1 MKRSLSLTLT
11 VVGLIISACS
21 SSSTHEAKQPN
32 ESLSST
38 EEQLAA
44 PTYELVWGDE
54 FDYEGTPA
62 ADKWHFQIEPITDS
76 GWANNELQH
85 YTNRLDNALV
95 SDGTLKI
102 IAKREDYTYA
112 GMSKEF
118 TSARL
123 NAKFDFTYGKVEVR
137 AKLPAA
143 AGTWPAIWTLGS
155 NIDEKGNY
163 FGNSRGSVG
172 WPHCGEI
179 DIMEQYGGNKNETLG
194 TFHWHDTGTNAY
206 ASYGLKKA
214 IPKLTEEFH
223 NYVLVWD
230 ADRIDIYVDQ
240 TLVVRMNNAENVPFD
255 NPHYLLL
262 NVAMGGSLGG
272 PVPTSFEQ
280 DQMEIDYVRIYQL
293 KN

>member
-1 MKRSLSLTLT
+1 MKRSLSLTLM
-11 VVGLIISACS
+11 VVGLIVSAYS
-21 SSSTHEAKQPN
+21 SSRADEPNQQN

-38 EEQLAA
+38 QQQLAG
-44 PTYELVWGDE
+44 PTYKLVWGDE
-54 FDYEGTPA
+54 FDYEGVPA
-62 ADKWHFQIEPITDS
+62 TDKWHFQIEPITDD
-76 GWANNELQH
+76 GWSNNERQH
-85 YTNRLDNALV
+85 YTNRLENALV

-102 IAKREDYTYA
+102 IAKREDYTYG

-163 FGNSRGSVG
+163 FGDSRGSVG

-214 IPKLTEEFH
+214 IPKLTEDFH
-223 NYVLVWD
+223 SYVLVWD

>member
-1 MKRSLSLTLT
+1 M
-11 VVGLIISACS
+11 VVGLIISAYS
-21 SSSTHEAKQPN
+21 SSRADEPNQQN

-38 EEQLAA
+38 QQQLAG
-44 PTYELVWGDE
+44 PTYKLVWGDE

-62 ADKWHFQIEPITDS
+62 ADKWHFQVEPITDS
-76 GWANNELQH
+76 GWVNNELQH
-85 YTNRLDNALV
+85 YTSRLDNAGV

-112 GMSKEF
+112 GINKGF

-163 FGNSRGSVG
+163 FGDSRGSVG

-179 DIMEQYGGNKNETLG
+179 DIMEQYGGNKSETLG

-214 IPKLTEEFH
+214 IPKLTEDFH

-230 ADRIDIYVDQ
+230 ADRIDIYVDE

-255 NPHYLLL
+255 HPHYLLL

-272 PVPTSFEQ
+272 SVPTSFEQ

>member
-1 MKRSLSLTLT
+1 M
-11 VVGLIISACS
+11 VVGLIISAYS
-21 SSSTHEAKQPN
+21 SSRADEPNQQN

-38 EEQLAA
+38 QQQVAG
-44 PTYELVWGDE
+44 PTYKLVWGDE

-62 ADKWHFQIEPITDS
+62 ADKWHFQVEPITDS
-76 GWANNELQH
+76 GWVNNELQH
-85 YTNRLDNALV
+85 YTSRLDNAGV

-112 GMSKEF
+112 GINKGF

-143 AGTWPAIWTLGS
+143 PGTWPAIWTLGS

-163 FGNSRGSVG
+163 FGDSRGSVG

-179 DIMEQYGGNKNETLG
+179 DIMEQYGGNKSETLG

-214 IPKLTEEFH
+214 IPKLTEDFH

-230 ADRIDIYVDQ
+230 ADRIDIYVDE

-255 NPHYLLL
+255 HPHYLLL

-272 PVPTSFEQ
+272 SVPTSFEQ

>member
-1 MKRSLSLTLT
+1 MKRFFSLPLA
-11 VVGLIISACS
+11 VVSLIISACS
-21 SSSTHEAKQPN
+21 SPKTEGPKQPSD
-32 ESLSST
+32 SLSST
-38 EEQLAA
+38 DTQVAA
-44 PTYELVWGDE
+44 PIFELVWGDE

-62 ADKWHFQIEPITDS
+62 ADKWHFQVEPITDS

-85 YTNRLDNALV
+85 YTSRLDNAGV

-112 GMSKEF
+112 GINKGF

-163 FGNSRGSVG
+163 FGDSRGSVG

-179 DIMEQYGGNKNETLG
+179 DIMEQYGGNKSETLG

-214 IPKLTEEFH
+214 IPKLTEDFH

-230 ADRIDIYVDQ
+230 ADRIDIYVDE

-255 NPHYLLL
+255 HPHYLLL

-272 PVPTSFEQ
+272 SVPTSFEQ

>member
-1 MKRSLSLTLT
+1 M
-11 VVGLIISACS
+11 VVGLIISAYS
-21 SSSTHEAKQPN
+21 SSRADEPNQQN

-38 EEQLAA
+38 QQQLAG
-44 PTYELVWGDE
+44 PTYKLVWGDE

-62 ADKWHFQIEPITDS
+62 ADKWHFQVEPITDS
-76 GWANNELQH
+76 GWVNNELQH
-85 YTNRLDNALV
+85 YTSRLDNAGV

-112 GMSKEF
+112 GINKGF

-143 AGTWPAIWTLGS
+143 PGTWPAIWTLGS

-163 FGNSRGSVG
+163 FGDSRGSVG

-179 DIMEQYGGNKNETLG
+179 DIMEQYGGNKSETLG

-214 IPKLTEEFH
+214 IPKLTEDFH

-230 ADRIDIYVDQ
+230 ADRIDIYVDE

-255 NPHYLLL
+255 HPHYLLL

-272 PVPTSFEQ
+272 SVPTSFEQ

>member
-1 MKRSLSLTLT
+1 M
-11 VVGLIISACS
+11 VVGLIISAYS
-21 SSSTHEAKQPN
+21 SSRADEPNQQN

-38 EEQLAA
+38 QQQLAG
-44 PTYELVWGDE
+44 PTYKLVWGDE

-62 ADKWHFQIEPITDS
+62 ADKWHFQVEPITDS
-76 GWANNELQH
+76 GWVNNELQH
-85 YTNRLDNALV
+85 YTSRLDNAGV

-112 GMSKEF
+112 GINKGF

-143 AGTWPAIWTLGS
+143 PGTWPAIWTLGS

-163 FGNSRGSVG
+163 FGDSRGSVG

-179 DIMEQYGGNKNETLG
+179 DIMEQYGGNKSETLG

-214 IPKLTEEFH
+214 IPKLTEDFH
-223 NYVLVWD
+223 NYVLVWH
-230 ADRIDIYVDQ
+230 ADRIDIYVDE

-255 NPHYLLL
+255 HPHYLLL

-272 PVPTSFEQ
+272 SVPTSFEQ

>member
-1 MKRSLSLTLT
+1 MKSTYSALF
-11 VVGLIISACS
+11 VVLGLAISACGPR
-21 SSSTHEAKQPN
+21 A
-32 ESLSST
+32 
-38 EEQLAA
+38 EQKG
-44 PTYELVWGDE
+44 TSKYTLVWSDE
-54 FDYEGTPA
+54 FDYEGAPN
-62 ADKWHFQIEPITDS
+62 ADKWHFQTEPITDE

-85 YTNRLDNALV
+85 YTSRLDNALV
-95 SDGTLKI
+95 NEGTLKI
-102 IAKREDYTYA
+102 IAKREAYTYE
-112 GMSKEF
+112 GLSKDF

-163 FGNSRGSVG
+163 FGDSRGSVG

-206 ASYGLKKA
+206 AYYGLKSSVQG
-214 IPKLTEEFH
+214 LTEDFH
-223 NYVLVWD
+223 TYSLDWD
-230 ADRIDIYVDQ
+230 AERMKIYVDDL
-240 TLVVRMNNAENVPFD
+240 LVVEMKNTENVPYD

-272 PVPTSFEQ
+272 AVPDTFVQ
-280 DQMEIDYVRIYQL
+280 DQLEIDYVRIYQL

>member
-1 MKRSLSLTLT
+1 M
-11 VVGLIISACS
+11 VVGLIISAYS
-21 SSSTHEAKQPN
+21 SSRADEPNQQN

-38 EEQLAA
+38 QQQLAG
-44 PTYELVWGDE
+44 PTYKLVWGDE

-62 ADKWHFQIEPITDS
+62 ADKWHFQVEPITDS
-76 GWANNELQH
+76 GWVNNELQH
-85 YTNRLDNALV
+85 YTSRLDNAGV

-112 GMSKEF
+112 GINKGF

-143 AGTWPAIWTLGS
+143 PRTWPAIWTLGS

-163 FGNSRGSVG
+163 FGDSRGSVG

-179 DIMEQYGGNKNETLG
+179 DIMEQYGGNKSETLG

-214 IPKLTEEFH
+214 IPKLTEDFH

-230 ADRIDIYVDQ
+230 ADRIDIYVDE

-255 NPHYLLL
+255 HPHYLLL

-272 PVPTSFEQ
+272 SVPTSFEQ

>member
-1 MKRSLSLTLT
+1 M
-11 VVGLIISACS
+11 VVGLIISAYS
-21 SSSTHEAKQPN
+21 SSRADEPNQQN

-38 EEQLAA
+38 QQQLAG
-44 PTYELVWGDE
+44 PTYKLVWGDE
-54 FDYEGTPA
+54 FDYEGVPA
-62 ADKWHFQIEPITDS
+62 TDKWHFQIEPITDD
-76 GWANNELQH
+76 GWSNNERQH
-85 YTNRLDNALV
+85 YTNRLENALV

-102 IAKREDYTYA
+102 IAKREDYTYG

-163 FGNSRGSVG
+163 FGDSRGSVG

-214 IPKLTEEFH
+214 IPKLTEDFH

>member
-1 MKRSLSLTLT
+1 MKRSLSLTLM
-11 VVGLIISACS
+11 VVGLIISAYS
-21 SSSTHEAKQPN
+21 SSRADEPNQQN

-38 EEQLAA
+38 QQQLAG
-44 PTYELVWGDE
+44 PTYKLVWGDE
-54 FDYEGTPA
+54 FDYEGVPA
-62 ADKWHFQIEPITDS
+62 TDKWHFQIEPITDD
-76 GWANNELQH
+76 GWSNNERQH
-85 YTNRLDNALV
+85 YTNRLENALV

-102 IAKREDYTYA
+102 IAKREDYTYG

-163 FGNSRGSVG
+163 FGDSRGSVG

-214 IPKLTEEFH
+214 IPKLTEDFH
-223 NYVLVWD
+223 SYVLVWD

>member
-1 MKRSLSLTLT
+1 MKRSLSLTLM
-11 VVGLIISACS
+11 VVGLIISAYS
-21 SSSTHEAKQPN
+21 SSSADEPKQPN
-32 ESLSST
+32 ESLSSS
-38 EEQLAA
+38 EEQLVA

-54 FDYEGTPA
+54 FDYEGVPA
-62 ADKWHFQIEPITDS
+62 TDKWHFQIEPITDD
-76 GWANNELQH
+76 GWSNNERQH
-85 YTNRLDNALV
+85 YTNRLDNARV

-112 GMSKEF
+112 GMRKEF

-163 FGNSRGSVG
+163 FGDSRGSVG

-194 TFHWHDTGTNAY
+194 TFHWQDTGTNAY
-206 ASYGLKKA
+206 ATYGLKKA
-214 IPKLTEEFH
+214 IPKLTENFH

-230 ADRIDIYVDQ
+230 ADRIDIYVDE
-240 TLVVRMNNAENVPFD
+240 TLVVRMNNTQNVPFD

-272 PVPTSFEQ
+272 TVPTSFEQ

>member
-1 MKRSLSLTLT
+1 M
-11 VVGLIISACS
+11 
-21 SSSTHEAKQPN
+21 
-32 ESLSST
+32 
-38 EEQLAA
+38 
-44 PTYELVWGDE
+44 
-54 FDYEGTPA
+54 
-62 ADKWHFQIEPITDS
+62 
-76 GWANNELQH
+76 
-85 YTNRLDNALV
+85 V

-102 IAKREDYTYA
+102 IAKREDYTYG

-163 FGNSRGSVG
+163 FGDSKGSVG

-179 DIMEQYGGNKNETLG
+179 DIMEQYGSNKNETLG

-214 IPKLTEEFH
+214 IPKLTEDFH

-240 TLVVRMNNAENVPFD
+240 TLVVRMNNAENVTFD

>member
-1 MKRSLSLTLT
+1 MKQSLSLTLM
-11 VVGLIISACS
+11 VVGLIISAYS
-21 SSSTHEAKQPN
+21 SSRADEPNQQN

-38 EEQLAA
+38 QQQLAG
-44 PTYELVWGDE
+44 PTYKLVWGDE
-54 FDYEGTPA
+54 FDYEGVPA
-62 ADKWHFQIEPITDS
+62 TDKWHFQIEPITDD
-76 GWANNELQH
+76 GWSNNERQH
-85 YTNRLDNALV
+85 YTNRLENALV

-102 IAKREDYTYA
+102 IAKREDYTYG

-163 FGNSRGSVG
+163 FGDSRGSVG

-214 IPKLTEEFH
+214 IPKLTEDFH
-223 NYVLVWD
+223 SYVLVWD

>member
-1 MKRSLSLTLT
+1 M
-11 VVGLIISACS
+11 VVGLIISAYS
-21 SSSTHEAKQPN
+21 SSRADEPNQQN

-38 EEQLAA
+38 QQQLAG
-44 PTYELVWGDE
+44 PTYKLVWGDE

-62 ADKWHFQIEPITDS
+62 ADKWHFQVEPITDS
-76 GWANNELQH
+76 GWVNNELQH
-85 YTNRLDNALV
+85 YTSRLDNAGV

-112 GMSKEF
+112 GINKGF

-163 FGNSRGSVG
+163 FGDSRGSVG

-179 DIMEQYGGNKNETLG
+179 DIMEQYGGNKSETLG

-214 IPKLTEEFH
+214 IPKLTEDFH

>member
-1 MKRSLSLTLT
+1 MKRSLSLTLM
-11 VVGLIISACS
+11 VVGLIISAYS
-21 SSSTHEAKQPN
+21 SSRADEPNQQN

-38 EEQLAA
+38 QQQLAG
-44 PTYELVWGDE
+44 PTYKLVWGDE

-62 ADKWHFQIEPITDS
+62 ADKWHFQVEPITDS
-76 GWANNELQH
+76 GWVNNELQH
-85 YTNRLDNALV
+85 YTSRLDNAGV

-112 GMSKEF
+112 GINKGF

-163 FGNSRGSVG
+163 FGDSRGSVG

-179 DIMEQYGGNKNETLG
+179 DIMEQYGGNKSETLG

-214 IPKLTEEFH
+214 IPKLTEDFH

-230 ADRIDIYVDQ
+230 ADRIDIYVDE

-255 NPHYLLL
+255 HPHYLLL

-272 PVPTSFEQ
+272 SVPTSFEQ

>member
-1 MKRSLSLTLT
+1 M
-11 VVGLIISACS
+11 VVGLIVSAYS
-21 SSSTHEAKQPN
+21 SSRADEPNQQN

-38 EEQLAA
+38 QQQLAG
-44 PTYELVWGDE
+44 PTYKLVWGDE
-54 FDYEGTPA
+54 FDYEGVPA
-62 ADKWHFQIEPITDS
+62 TDKWHFQIEPITDD
-76 GWANNELQH
+76 GWSNNERQH
-85 YTNRLDNALV
+85 YTNRLENALV

-102 IAKREDYTYA
+102 IAKREDYTYG

-143 AGTWPAIWTLGS
+143 EGTWPAIWTLGS

-163 FGNSRGSVG
+163 FGDSRGSVG

-214 IPKLTEEFH
+214 IPKLTEDFH
-223 NYVLVWD
+223 SYVLVWD

-240 TLVVRMNNAENVPFD
+240 TLVVRMNNTENVPFD

>member
-1 MKRSLSLTLT
+1 MKQSLSLTLA
-11 VVGLIISACS
+11 VFGLIISSGS
-21 SSSTHEAKQPN
+21 SWSGDDSRQLK

-44 PTYELVWGDE
+44 STYQLVWGDE
-54 FDYEGTPA
+54 FDYEGAPS

-102 IAKREDYTYA
+102 VAKREDYTYG

-163 FGNSRGSVG
+163 FGDSRGSVG

-179 DIMEQYGGNKNETLG
+179 DIMEQYGGNKSETLG

-206 ASYGLKKA
+206 ATYGLKKS
-214 IPKLTEEFH
+214 ITGLTEKFH

-230 ADRIDIYVDQ
+230 ADRMDIYVDN
-240 TLVVRMNNAENVPFD
+240 TLVVRMNNTENVPFD

-262 NVAMGGSLGG
+262 NVGMGGSLGG
-272 PVPTSFEQ
+272 PVPASFEQ

>member
-1 MKRSLSLTLT
+1 M
-11 VVGLIISACS
+11 VVGLIISAYS
-21 SSSTHEAKQPN
+21 SSRADEPNQQN

-38 EEQLAA
+38 QQQLAG
-44 PTYELVWGDE
+44 PTYKLVWGDE

-62 ADKWHFQIEPITDS
+62 ADKWHFQVEPITDS

-85 YTNRLDNALV
+85 YTSRLDNAGV

-112 GMSKEF
+112 GINKGF

-163 FGNSRGSVG
+163 FGDSRGSVG

-179 DIMEQYGGNKNETLG
+179 DIMEQYGGNKSETLG

-214 IPKLTEEFH
+214 IPKLTEDFH

-230 ADRIDIYVDQ
+230 ADRIDIYVDE

-255 NPHYLLL
+255 HPHYLLL

-272 PVPTSFEQ
+272 SVPTSFEQ

>member
-1 MKRSLSLTLT
+1 M
-11 VVGLIISACS
+11 VVGLIISAYS
-21 SSSTHEAKQPN
+21 SSRADEPNQQN

-38 EEQLAA
+38 QQQLAG
-44 PTYELVWGDE
+44 PTYKLVWGDE

-62 ADKWHFQIEPITDS
+62 ADKWHFQVEPITDS
-76 GWANNELQH
+76 GCVNNELQH
-85 YTNRLDNALV
+85 YTSRLDNAGV

-112 GMSKEF
+112 GINKGF

-163 FGNSRGSVG
+163 FGDSRGSVG

-179 DIMEQYGGNKNETLG
+179 DIMEQYGGNKSETLG

-214 IPKLTEEFH
+214 IPKLTEDFH

-230 ADRIDIYVDQ
+230 ADRIDIYVDE
-240 TLVVRMNNAENVPFD
+240 TLVVRMNNAENVSFD
-255 NPHYLLL
+255 HPHYLLL

-272 PVPTSFEQ
+272 SVPTSFEQ

>member
-1 MKRSLSLTLT
+1 M
-11 VVGLIISACS
+11 VVGLIISAYS
-21 SSSTHEAKQPN
+21 SSRADEPNQQN

-38 EEQLAA
+38 QQQLAE
-44 PTYELVWGDE
+44 PTYKLVWGDE
-54 FDYEGTPA
+54 FDYEGVPA
-62 ADKWHFQIEPITDS
+62 TDKWHFQIEPITDD
-76 GWANNELQH
+76 GWSNNERQH
-85 YTNRLDNALV
+85 YTNRLENALV

-102 IAKREDYTYA
+102 IAKREDYTYG

-163 FGNSRGSVG
+163 FGDSRGSVG

-214 IPKLTEEFH
+214 IPKLTEDFH
-223 NYVLVWD
+223 SYVLVWD

>member
-1 MKRSLSLTLT
+1 MKRSLSLTLM
-11 VVGLIISACS
+11 VVGLIISAYS
-21 SSSTHEAKQPN
+21 SSRADEPNQQN

-38 EEQLAA
+38 QQQLAG
-44 PTYELVWGDE
+44 PTYKLVWGDE

-62 ADKWHFQIEPITDS
+62 ADKWHFQVEPITDS
-76 GWANNELQH
+76 GWVNNELQH
-85 YTNRLDNALV
+85 YTSRLDNAGV

-112 GMSKEF
+112 GINKGF

-143 AGTWPAIWTLGS
+143 PGTWPAIWTLGS

-163 FGNSRGSVG
+163 FGDSRGSVG

-179 DIMEQYGGNKNETLG
+179 DIMEQYGGNKSETLG

-214 IPKLTEEFH
+214 IPKLTEDFH

-230 ADRIDIYVDQ
+230 ADRIDIYVDE

-255 NPHYLLL
+255 HPHYLLL

-272 PVPTSFEQ
+272 SVPTSFEQ

>member
-1 MKRSLSLTLT
+1 M
-11 VVGLIISACS
+11 VVGLIISAYS
-21 SSSTHEAKQPN
+21 SSRADEPNQQN

-38 EEQLAA
+38 QQQLAG
-44 PTYELVWGDE
+44 PTYKLVWGDE

-62 ADKWHFQIEPITDS
+62 ADKWHFQVEPITDS

-85 YTNRLDNALV
+85 YTSRLDNAGV

-112 GMSKEF
+112 GINKGF

-163 FGNSRGSVG
+163 FGDSRGSVG

-179 DIMEQYGGNKNETLG
+179 DIMEQYGGNKSETLG

-214 IPKLTEEFH
+214 IPKLTEDFH

-230 ADRIDIYVDQ
+230 ADRIDIYVDE
-240 TLVVRMNNAENVPFD
+240 TLVVRMNNTQNVPFD

-272 PVPTSFEQ
+272 TVPTSFEQ

>member
-1 MKRSLSLTLT
+1 MKSFFSLPLA

-21 SSSTHEAKQPN
+21 SPKTDEPKQLN

-38 EEQLAA
+38 ETQVTA
-44 PTYELVWGDE
+44 PIYELVWGDE

-62 ADKWHFQIEPITDS
+62 ADKWHFQVEPITDS

-85 YTNRLDNALV
+85 YTSRLDNAVV
-95 SDGTLKI
+95 SEGTLKI
-102 IAKREDYTYA
+102 VAKREDYTYA
-112 GMSKEF
+112 GINKGF

-163 FGNSRGSVG
+163 FGDSRGSVG

-206 ASYGLKKA
+206 ASYGLKKS
-214 IPKLTEEFH
+214 IPKLTENFH

-230 ADRIDIYVDQ
+230 ADRIDIYVDE

-262 NVAMGGSLGG
+262 NIAMGGSLGG

>member
-1 MKRSLSLTLT
+1 MKQSLSLTLA
-11 VVGLIISACS
+11 VFGLIISSGS
-21 SSSTHEAKQPN
+21 SWSGDDSRQLK

-44 PTYELVWGDE
+44 STYQLVWGDE
-54 FDYEGTPA
+54 FDYEGAPS

-102 IAKREDYTYA
+102 VAKREDYTYG

-155 NIDEKGNY
+155 NINENGNY
-163 FGNSRGSVG
+163 FGDSRGSVG

-179 DIMEQYGGNKNETLG
+179 DIMEQYGGNKSETLG

-206 ASYGLKKA
+206 ATYGLKKS
-214 IPKLTEEFH
+214 ITGLTEKFH

-230 ADRIDIYVDQ
+230 ADRMDIYVDN
-240 TLVVRMNNAENVPFD
+240 TLVVRMNNTENVPFD

-262 NVAMGGSLGG
+262 NVGMGGSLGG
-272 PVPTSFEQ
+272 PVPASFEQ

>member
-1 MKRSLSLTLT
+1 M
-11 VVGLIISACS
+11 VVGLIISAYS
-21 SSSTHEAKQPN
+21 SSRADEPNQQN

-38 EEQLAA
+38 QQQLAW
-44 PTYELVWGDE
+44 PTYKLVWGDE

-62 ADKWHFQIEPITDS
+62 ADKWHFQVEPITDS
-76 GWANNELQH
+76 GWVNNELQH
-85 YTNRLDNALV
+85 YTSRLDNAGV

-112 GMSKEF
+112 GINKGF

-143 AGTWPAIWTLGS
+143 PGTWPAIWTLGS

-163 FGNSRGSVG
+163 FGDSRGSVG

-179 DIMEQYGGNKNETLG
+179 DIMEQYGGNKSETLG

-214 IPKLTEEFH
+214 IPKLTEDFH

-230 ADRIDIYVDQ
+230 ADRIDIYVDE

-255 NPHYLLL
+255 HPHYLLL

-272 PVPTSFEQ
+272 SVPTSFEQ

>member
-1 MKRSLSLTLT
+1 MKRFFSLPLA
-11 VVGLIISACS
+11 VVSLIISACS
-21 SSSTHEAKQPN
+21 SPKTEGPKQPSD
-32 ESLSST
+32 SLSST
-38 EEQLAA
+38 DTKVAA
-44 PTYELVWGDE
+44 PIFELVWGDE

-62 ADKWHFQIEPITDS
+62 ADKWHFQVEPITDS

-85 YTNRLDNALV
+85 YTSRLDNAGV

-112 GMSKEF
+112 GINKGF

-163 FGNSRGSVG
+163 FGDSRGSVG

-179 DIMEQYGGNKNETLG
+179 DIMEQYGGNKSETLG

-214 IPKLTEEFH
+214 IPKLTEDFH

-230 ADRIDIYVDQ
+230 ADRIDIYVDE

-255 NPHYLLL
+255 HPHYLLL

-272 PVPTSFEQ
+272 SVPTSFEQ

>member
-1 MKRSLSLTLT
+1 MKRSLSLSLA
-11 VVGLIISACS
+11 VVGLVISACS
-21 SSSTHEAKQPN
+21 SADEPKQPN
-32 ESLSST
+32 ESLSSP
-38 EEQLAA
+38 EEQLVA

-54 FDYEGTPA
+54 FDYEGTPT

-102 IAKREDYTYA
+102 IAKREDYTYG

-163 FGNSRGSVG
+163 FGDSRGSVG

-206 ASYGLKKA
+206 ASYGLKKS
-214 IPKLTEEFH
+214 ISGLTENFH

-230 ADRIDIYVDQ
+230 ADRIDIYVDE
-240 TLVVRMNNAENVPFD
+240 TLVVRMNNTQNVPFD

>member
-1 MKRSLSLTLT
+1 MKQSLSLTLA
-11 VVGLIISACS
+11 VVGLIISS
-21 SSSTHEAKQPN
+21 GSRWSGDDSRQLK

-38 EEQLAA
+38 EEQLVAS
-44 PTYELVWGDE
+44 TYQLVWGDE
-54 FDYEGTPA
+54 FDYEGAPS
-62 ADKWHFQIEPITDS
+62 ADKWHFQTEPVTDS

-102 IAKREDYTYA
+102 VAKREDYTYG

-163 FGNSRGSVG
+163 FGDSRGSVG

-206 ASYGLKKA
+206 ATYGLKKS
-214 IPKLTEEFH
+214 ISGLTENFH

-230 ADRIDIYVDQ
+230 AERIDIYVDE

-272 PVPTSFEQ
+272 PVPPSFEQ

>member
-1 MKRSLSLTLT
+1 M
-11 VVGLIISACS
+11 VVGLIISAYS
-21 SSSTHEAKQPN
+21 SSRADEPNQQN

-38 EEQLAA
+38 QQQLAG
-44 PTYELVWGDE
+44 PTYKLVWGDE

-62 ADKWHFQIEPITDS
+62 ADKWHFQVEPITDS
-76 GWANNELQH
+76 GWVNNELQH
-85 YTNRLDNALV
+85 YTSRLDNAGV

-112 GMSKEF
+112 GINKGF

-163 FGNSRGSVG
+163 FGDSRGSVG

-214 IPKLTEEFH
+214 IPKLTEDFH

-230 ADRIDIYVDQ
+230 ADRIDIYVDE

-255 NPHYLLL
+255 HPHYLLL

-272 PVPTSFEQ
+272 SVPTSFEQ

>member
-1 MKRSLSLTLT
+1 M
-11 VVGLIISACS
+11 VVGLIISAYS
-21 SSSTHEAKQPN
+21 SSRADEPNQQN

-38 EEQLAA
+38 QQQLAG
-44 PTYELVWGDE
+44 PTYKLVWGDE

-62 ADKWHFQIEPITDS
+62 ADKWHFQVEPITDS
-76 GWANNELQH
+76 GWVNNELQH
-85 YTNRLDNALV
+85 YTSRLDNAGV

-112 GMSKEF
+112 GINKGF

-163 FGNSRGSVG
+163 FGDSRGSVG

-214 IPKLTEEFH
+214 IPKLTEDFH

>member
-1 MKRSLSLTLT
+1 MKRSLSLTLAFVT
-11 VVGLIISACS
+11 LIISACS
-21 SSSTHEAKQPN
+21 SSSADDPKQPN

-38 EEQLAA
+38 KDQLVA
-44 PTYELVWGDE
+44 PAYELVWGDE
-54 FDYEGTPA
+54 FDYEGTPM

-102 IAKREDYTYA
+102 IAKREDYTYG

-206 ASYGLKKA
+206 ATYGLKKS
-214 IPKLTEEFH
+214 ITGLTENFH

-230 ADRIDIYVDQ
+230 ADRMDIYVDE

-272 PVPTSFEQ
+272 PVSASFEQ

>member
-1 MKRSLSLTLT
+1 MKRSLSLTLM
-11 VVGLIISACS
+11 VVGLIISAYS
-21 SSSTHEAKQPN
+21 SSRADEPNQQN

-38 EEQLAA
+38 QQQLAG
-44 PTYELVWGDE
+44 PTYKLVWGDE

-62 ADKWHFQIEPITDS
+62 ADKWHFQVEPITDS
-76 GWANNELQH
+76 GWVNNELQH
-85 YTNRLDNALV
+85 YTSRLDNAGV

-112 GMSKEF
+112 GINKGF

-155 NIDEKGNY
+155 NIDEKSNY
-163 FGNSRGSVG
+163 FGDSRGSVG

-179 DIMEQYGGNKNETLG
+179 DIMEQYGGNKSETLG

-214 IPKLTEEFH
+214 IPKLTEDFH

-230 ADRIDIYVDQ
+230 ADRIDIYVDE

-255 NPHYLLL
+255 HPHYLLL

-272 PVPTSFEQ
+272 SVPTSFEQ

>member
-1 MKRSLSLTLT
+1 M
-11 VVGLIISACS
+11 VVGLIISAYS
-21 SSSTHEAKQPN
+21 SSRADVPNQQN

-38 EEQLAA
+38 QQQLAE
-44 PTYELVWGDE
+44 PTYKLVWGDE

-62 ADKWHFQIEPITDS
+62 ADKWHFQVEPITDS
-76 GWANNELQH
+76 GWVNNELQH
-85 YTNRLDNALV
+85 YTSRLDNAGV

-112 GMSKEF
+112 GINKGF

-163 FGNSRGSVG
+163 FGDSRGSVG

-179 DIMEQYGGNKNETLG
+179 DIMEQYGGNKSETLG

-214 IPKLTEEFH
+214 IPKLTEDFH

-230 ADRIDIYVDQ
+230 ADRIDIYVDE

-255 NPHYLLL
+255 HPHYLLL

-272 PVPTSFEQ
+272 SVPTSFEQ